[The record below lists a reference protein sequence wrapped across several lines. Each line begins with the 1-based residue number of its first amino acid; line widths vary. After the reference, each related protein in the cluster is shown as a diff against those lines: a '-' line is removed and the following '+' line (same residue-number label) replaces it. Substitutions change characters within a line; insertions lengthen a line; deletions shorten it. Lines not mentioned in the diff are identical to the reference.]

1 MKKNLTRKL
10 ALSAVTMGV
19 AALTVTSTTYA
30 WYTNNGSASAS
41 SLKATTTAAEGNLLL
56 KYGNTTSGA
65 AGSITAQN
73 TCADT
78 TAPDKGYSTSIELGT
93 IDTPLKPVQWL
104 NKGDKIAQASG
115 TDSDDKKATANGFYE
130 LKDTETSSTDTNTHY
145 IWFYVEAPAKT
156 KYNLTLK
163 FTTTKDSLET
173 AGLTFSGN
181 KSQKL
186 TMDSVDSTEKSASQ
200 PTSTSV
206 GLDDVLAM
214 RVDSILTKN
223 PDKVIVTSAN
233 YKYKEEALGKD
244 KADALV
250 YYNNVMGTKYVVN
263 GSRHNSSCV
272 NGENG
277 WYMSSD
283 DGVTIANC
291 DNSNG
296 DDTAAYYFGISFTF
310 FIDGWDYQCFNAI
323 GGQSITGGKFNFSL
337 DKVTE

>member
-41 SLKATTTAAEGNLLL
+41 SLKASTSAAEGNLLL
-56 KYGNTTSGA
+56 KYGNPTSGST
-65 AGSITAQN
+65 GSLTAEN
-73 TCADT
+73 TCTDT

-93 IDTPLKPVQWL
+93 IAKDLKPAQWL
-104 NKGDKIAQASG
+104 NKDDKIAQSSG
-115 TDSDDKKATANGFYE
+115 TDSEDKKATANGFYQ
-130 LKDTETSSTDTNTHY
+130 LADKETASSDINTHY

-163 FTTTKDSLET
+163 FTTTKDSTET
-173 AGLTFSGN
+173 AGLSFSGG
-181 KSQKL
+181 KKQKL
-186 TMDSVDSTEKSASQ
+186 TMNSNSSTDASATQ
-200 PTSTSV
+200 ATETTV

-214 RVDSILTKN
+214 RVDSILATN
-223 PDKVIVTSAN
+223 SNGVTVTSKN
-233 YKYKEEALGKD
+233 YKYKAEQLGSD

-250 YYNNVMGTKYVVN
+250 YYNNVMGTSY
-263 GSRHNSSCV
+263 GTDSTTRHNSNCETS
-272 NGENG
+272 
-277 WYMSSD
+277 WYMSSG
-283 DGVTIANC
+283 DGVTIATC
-291 DNSNG
+291 DNTSG
-296 DDTAAYYFGISFTF
+296 SETAAYYFGISFTF

-337 DKVTE
+337 DKVD